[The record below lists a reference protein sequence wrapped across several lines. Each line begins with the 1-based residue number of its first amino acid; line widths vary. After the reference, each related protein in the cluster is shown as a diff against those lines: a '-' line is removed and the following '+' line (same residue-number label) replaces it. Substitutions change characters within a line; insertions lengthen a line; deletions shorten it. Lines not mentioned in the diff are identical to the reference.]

1 MQGRQTTPNHKV
13 KQAYWKEE
21 SDWVRI
27 EKSHEPIVS
36 DRDFEVVQRL
46 LAMDTR
52 TAPGNGKVY
61 PLSGLVVCGGCGMPM
76 IRKTT
81 KAGGRVYSYYICAT
95 NKATK
100 ECSPHSIATDKLENA
115 VLELLR
121 KHTESVMDLQRVL
134 AFIGMVP
141 FQQMDIKKL
150 EERKAEKQAE
160 IERCTH
166 LRGMLYEDLKEGMIS
181 KNEYKE
187 LHAAYESR
195 RENAQLAIRQIDLE
209 MEAILERKSKG
220 FVWLDYFIEHRN
232 IEKLTRNVAVSLI
245 REVRVVD
252 KNSIEITFDFDDC
265 YRECLDNLGRL
276 GYGIDCDETDKDIQ
290 LKEMEDFLEENIV
303 PTDAE
308 QATDCV
314 DGTSGMLKRRV
325 V

>member
-1 MQGRQTTPNHKV
+1 V
-13 KQAYWKEE
+13 KQAYRKEE

-27 EKSHEPIVS
+27 EKNHEPVVS

-52 TAPGNGKVY
+52 TAPGNGEVY

-81 KAGGRVYSYYICAT
+81 KAGGKTYSYYICAT

-100 ECSPHSIATDKLENA
+100 ECSPHSMSTEKLERG
-115 VLELLR
+115 VLELLK
-121 KHTESVMDLQRVL
+121 KHIESVMDLQRIL
-134 AFIGMVP
+134 SFIGTVP

-160 IERCTH
+160 VERCTH
-166 LRGMLYEDLKEGMIS
+166 LRSMLYEDLKDGMIS

-195 RENAQLAIRQIDLE
+195 RKNARLAIRQIDFE
-209 MEAILERKSKG
+209 MGEILERKSKG
-220 FVWLDYFIEHRN
+220 FVWLDYFTEHRN

-245 REVRVVD
+245 REVKVMD
-252 KNSIEITFDFDDC
+252 KNSIEVMFDFDDC
-265 YRECLDNLGRL
+265 YRECMDNLSRL
-276 GYGIDCDETDKDIQ
+276 GYEIDSDRTGKDIQ
-290 LKEMEDFLEENIV
+290 PK
-303 PTDAE
+303 
-308 QATDCV
+308 
-314 DGTSGMLKRRV
+314 
-325 V
+325 